1 MASGTVLAVDST
13 WDDATQ
19 IASQYRRSFVHPIL
33 DQAGLAVA
41 ELKDAD
47 ANAQEAQQGASNPSV
62 RYLTGVSH
70 GKSDTFTGDEDC
82 SIFTTGSIDPTW
94 TQNKVIHFLACN
106 TALFLGPNMVDPNA
120 GAAAAFFGYKGPFT
134 WPSDGDSQYAAMFFD
149 CDAEIDRSL
158 AGGANAGTALANT
171 ITKYTQ
177 AISNLKQAGD
187 PLSLRLA
194 ATLQTNLNLLCGPN
208 GSNEFGNPQAKIK

>member
-1 MASGTVLAVDST
+1 MAATVLAVDST

-19 IASQYRRSFVHPIL
+19 IASQYRRTFVYPVL
-33 DQAGLAVA
+33 DQSGLPVT

-70 GKSDTFTGDEDC
+70 GKSDTFTGDQDC
-82 SIFTTGSIDPTW
+82 SVFTTGSIDPTW
-94 TQNKVIHFLACN
+94 TRGKVIHFLACN

-120 GAAAAFFGYKGPFT
+120 GAAAAFFGYKGLFT
-134 WPSDGDSQYAAMFFD
+134 WPSDQNSQYAAMFFD
-149 CDAEIDRSL
+149 CDAEIDRCL
-158 AGGANAGTALANT
+158 ASGTNAGTALTNCIA
-171 ITKYTQ
+171 KYTQ
-177 AISNLKQAGD
+177 TISNLKQAGD

-194 ATLQTNLNLLCGPN
+194 ATLQANLNLLCGPN
-208 GSNEFGNPQAKIK
+208 GTNGFGDPQATIK